1 MFEELKKRKP
11 TLIDMELYHP
21 SAVVIPLIEKDGEY
35 HVLFEVRSNGLK
47 RQPGKSVF
55 REAAVKKVNHRN
67 RVRAEKYAR
76 NF

>member
-1 MFEELKKRKP
+1 MFDELKKRKP
-11 TLIDMELYHP
+11 ELIDMELYHP

-35 HVLFEVRSNGLK
+35 RVLFEVRSNGLK

-55 REAAVKKVNHRN
+55 REAAVKRGKLRRQGHCG
-67 RVRAEKYAR
+67 KYVR